1 MKLIVPFALFMAS
14 GCILAAGCV
23 AQTNNGTVNATTA
36 TTFAPR
42 TNTPDTGLNTTI
54 HATTSELKG
63 SLKVSISGISY
74 PENLSVIL
82 DNETVGT
89 VIPTKPLYLMISEG
103 NHTVTVCVSS
113 ICEQETVTT
122 RFGSYATVDFSERLL
137 RDVEF
142 PDPNARPTARI
153 LEYYRNGNAVSV
165 YVEFTNPESA
175 DHMISVDLIVGY
187 TYIDGRSHV
196 KLGDSAQAKTP
207 LLVKAGKRET
217 KRVDIYL
224 ANSDSVIS
232 FGNPVIE
239 DLKVK

>member
-54 HATTSELKG
+54 HATANSTSELKG

-89 VIPTKPLYLMISEG
+89 VNSTTPLYLMVSEG
-103 NHTVTVCVSS
+103 DHTVMVCKSS
-113 ICEQETVTT
+113 VCKQENVTT
-122 RFGSYATVDFSERLL
+122 RFGSYMTVDFSQQLQKDL
-137 RDVEF
+137 EF
-142 PDPNARPTARI
+142 PNPTARI
-153 LEYYRNGNAVSV
+153 LKYYKNGNVISV
-165 YVEFTNPESA
+165 NVEFINPSTK
-175 DHMISVDLIVGY
+175 DLMMSVVVRCRY
-187 TYIDGRSHV
+187 SYIDERT
-196 KLGDSAQAKTP
+196 LI
-207 LLVKAGKRET
+207 KREDT
-217 KRVDIYL
+217 SIGMEGQNVNAGQRITGWIDLYS
-224 ANSDSVIS
+224 ASDNILSYDS
-232 FGNPVIE
+232 PVIE
-239 DLKVK
+239 ELEVL